1 MNDSN
6 IQSSLTVSFKLE
18 IQSLYDEPEF
28 LILTICPGYW
38 TNKYSWLYLTVLFC
52 DNHRFYDNSAPSHRN
67 KKLLPCTV
75 FHFEA
80 CVTLNQVLND

>member
-6 IQSSLTVSFKLE
+6 VQSSLAISFKLV

-38 TNKYSWLYLTVLFC
+38 TNKYS
-52 DNHRFYDNSAPSHRN
+52 
-67 KKLLPCTV
+67 
-75 FHFEA
+75 
-80 CVTLNQVLND
+80 

>member
-6 IQSSLTVSFKLE
+6 VQSSLAISFKLV

-38 TNKYSWLYLTVLFC
+38 TNK
-52 DNHRFYDNSAPSHRN
+52 
-67 KKLLPCTV
+67 
-75 FHFEA
+75 
-80 CVTLNQVLND
+80 